1 MEEYIEPSSRYLGC
15 IASRRYSLVLPVFPW
30 RLPALYLFSYNSVPG
45 RSHTF
50 PVPVNSKRFT
60 TLLFDLIPLP
70 NERTNYPSILSLAF
84 TSESP
89 RTELNIENAGEK
101 QRAAVNVD
109 FIKLH
114 ALDSSLFTEAYKERE
129 FIYR

>member
-1 MEEYIEPSSRYLGC
+1 M
-15 IASRRYSLVLPVFPW
+15 
-30 RLPALYLFSYNSVPG
+30 
-45 RSHTF
+45 
-50 PVPVNSKRFT
+50 PVNSKRFT

-70 NERTNYPSILSLAF
+70 NERTNYSSILSLAF

-89 RTELNIENAGEK
+89 RMELNVENAGEK

>member
-1 MEEYIEPSSRYLGC
+1 M
-15 IASRRYSLVLPVFPW
+15 
-30 RLPALYLFSYNSVPG
+30 
-45 RSHTF
+45 
-50 PVPVNSKRFT
+50 
-60 TLLFDLIPLP
+60 
-70 NERTNYPSILSLAF
+70 
-84 TSESP
+84 
-89 RTELNIENAGEK
+89 ELNVENAGEK

>member
-30 RLPALYLFSYNSVPG
+30 RLPALYLFSYNSALG

-60 TLLFDLIPLP
+60 TLLLDLIPLP
-70 NERTNYPSILSLAF
+70 NERTN
-84 TSESP
+84 
-89 RTELNIENAGEK
+89 
-101 QRAAVNVD
+101 
-109 FIKLH
+109 
-114 ALDSSLFTEAYKERE
+114 
-129 FIYR
+129 